1 AAAAPAGGDAGGGAG
16 GGRGGMGGMMGAPMG
31 GAGAGGQGGGQE
43 RTSNYRID
51 GGLFDG
57 SESPQAITGTIGDDP
72 PAVRY
77 DK

>member
-1 AAAAPAGGDAGGGAG
+1 
-16 GGRGGMGGMMGAPMG
+16 MGGMMGAPMG